1 MTRKIQISTSLLPAL
16 ALALLIPIATA
27 CAADDTAKASEAGEI
42 KAAGTLTIQGDCRIL
57 TDPNG
62 RKYALVG
69 KVDAAQ
75 GDQIRVTGKK
85 AAQNKCLQGPAI
97 QVGKIEKIQG
107 GQKPAGG
114 QGKPE
119 IEIVTVAPG
128 QAPPPGGEGVRML
141 KMRGTLNDEVKV
153 KGCQGFRN
161 LRGELWAL
169 TGDLKTFKTGDKVT
183 IEGVGVDGSECGPQ
197 TVKVNVIEAFKE

>member
-1 MTRKIQISTSLLPAL
+1 MTRKLLFSTPFLPAL
-16 ALALLIPIATA
+16 ALALLVPIATA
-27 CAADDTAKASEAGEI
+27 CVADDSAKASEAVV
-42 KAAGTLTIQGDCRIL
+42 KAAGTLTVQGDCRIL

-62 RKYALVG
+62 RKTALVG

-85 AAQNKCLQGPAI
+85 ADKTSCLDGPAI
-97 QVGKIEKIQG
+97 RVDKVEKIKTTT
-107 GQKPAGG
+107 QKPNSG

-119 IEIVTVAPG
+119 IEIDTT
-128 QAPPPGGEGVRML
+128 PGGDDEEGGVRMF
-141 KMRGTLNDEVKV
+141 KMRGLLNDEVKV

-161 LRGELWAL
+161 LRGDLWAL
-169 TGDLKTFKTGDKVT
+169 TGDLKGFKTGDKVA

-197 TVKVNVIEAFKE
+197 TVNVNVIEAFKE